1 MNPTQ
6 HVQSAHLLTCSHIL
20 VLQSV
25 PGVADEHDSSG
36 GMSRATGLHF
46 LWHLARIQ
54 QAVQHLRAHLHRSP
68 STPAPPTAADSM
80 AAACGAIKSAVLA
93 LYSRDLVPPKL
104 RLPLLLYLVP
114 LLESNSLHMS
124 SAEVQQLQQVLLAS
138 WLSHQGATWSK
149 GLAAR
154 HVQDVQLALARGLA
168 RALIEE
174 GTQDGSAAVF

>member
-1 MNPTQ
+1 
-6 HVQSAHLLTCSHIL
+6 
-20 VLQSV
+20 
-25 PGVADEHDSSG
+25 
-36 GMSRATGLHF
+36 
-46 LWHLARIQ
+46 
-54 QAVQHLRAHLHRSP
+54 
-68 STPAPPTAADSM
+68 M
-80 AAACGAIKSAVLA
+80 AAACGAIKSAVMA

-104 RLPLLLYLVP
+104 RLALLLYLVP

-154 HVQDVQLALARGLA
+154 HVQDVQLALSRGLA

-174 GTQDGSAAVF
+174 GTQDGSTAVF